1 MENFKSFITEE
12 DKKEKYKVVCLTRK
26 PENYPNNEIPMQTMA
41 QDFLSTFK
49 YGWKTSYYQ
58 NTYDAKTD
66 EVEVEEDMLDTKPKE
81 CTLDNILDNLS
92 TANECDACAI

>member
-1 MENFKSFITEE
+1 MMVHQSCLC
-12 DKKEKYKVVCLTRK
+12 YAKVFDQAISGNWSYN

-58 NTYDAKTD
+58 NTYDPK
-66 EVEVEEDMLDTKPKE
+66 LTK
-81 CTLDNILDNLS
+81 
-92 TANECDACAI
+92 